1 MLLITALIWGTAF
14 VAQSEGMNYIGP
26 FTYNALRT
34 LLGGIVLIPVI
45 AFFRR
50 GSKSPDTDK
59 LKATVKGGVICG
71 TVLFAAS
78 SFQQTGI
85 SMTTAG
91 KAGFVTALYIII
103 VPIFGLFLGKHPKPI
118 VWICAA
124 GALAGFYLLCIKEC
138 FAVSKGDL
146 LVLAGAAFFAVHI
159 MVIDKFNDMGA
170 DGMVMACIQFFT
182 AGIIMLV
189 CMFIFEE
196 PKLPSIYDARLTI
209 LYTGVMSCGVAYT
222 LQILGQQRTEPAQAT
237 MLMSLESVF
246 AALSGWV
253 ILHEELSPR
262 ELLGCALVFV
272 SVLAAQL
279 LTTDVVSDT
288 NE

>member
-1 MLLITALIWGTAF
+1 
-14 VAQSEGMNYIGP
+14 
-26 FTYNALRT
+26 
-34 LLGGIVLIPVI
+34 
-45 AFFRR
+45 
-50 GSKSPDTDK
+50 
-59 LKATVKGGVICG
+59 
-71 TVLFAAS
+71 
-78 SFQQTGI
+78 
-85 SMTTAG
+85 
-91 KAGFVTALYIII
+91 
-103 VPIFGLFLGKHPKPI
+103 
-118 VWICAA
+118 
-124 GALAGFYLLCIKEC
+124 
-138 FAVSKGDL
+138 
-146 LVLAGAAFFAVHI
+146 
-159 MVIDKFNDMGA
+159 
-170 DGMVMACIQFFT
+170 
-182 AGIIMLV
+182 
-189 CMFIFEE
+189 MFIFEE

-279 LTTDVVSDT
+279 LTTNVVSDT